1 MIKSLEADVEDALN
15 DCEEVCETNKHLE
28 KVVDTLHSKIKDT
41 ENVSKDA
48 NIQLEKDVAAFKTE
62 NNLLKENTE
71 GFGI

>member
-15 DCEEVCETNKHLE
+15 DCEEVRETNKHLE

-48 NIQLEKDVAAFKTE
+48 NIQLEKM
-62 NNLLKENTE
+62 
-71 GFGI
+71 